1 MINFIHSDCLEVDQ
15 IDDVGLIITDPPYFV
30 IPKGKITSKGKDD
43 FTWDNFKDLDEF
55 LNFTEKWFQKY
66 YSMLNDDSFM
76 YIFWSQKYLIEGL
89 SLFKPSRTILWSY
102 KNLVLGGNGD
112 FAYDYDPIF
121 VVKKGNPKLKSGKF
135 SSILEYTKPQSNF
148 KKDKLVHPTQKPL
161 ELIKHLIKISNFKG
175 KILDPFGGSGT
186 TSIASEILGYDSVY
200 IERDPN
206 YFEIAK
212 ERAEQINKDE
222 IDFWR

>member
-55 LNFTEKWFQKY
+55 LSFTEKWFQKY

-89 SLFKPSRTILWSY
+89 NLFKPSRTILGSY
-102 KNLVLGGNGD
+102 KNLVLVGNVD
-112 FAYDYDPIF
+112 FA
-121 VVKKGNPKLKSGKF
+121 
-135 SSILEYTKPQSNF
+135 
-148 KKDKLVHPTQKPL
+148 
-161 ELIKHLIKISNFKG
+161 
-175 KILDPFGGSGT
+175 
-186 TSIASEILGYDSVY
+186 
-200 IERDPN
+200 
-206 YFEIAK
+206 
-212 ERAEQINKDE
+212 
-222 IDFWR
+222 